1 MPQLPGDEPPSACSR
16 SLWRDRDFGVFW
28 AAQTLSVVGDSF
40 ALIALPLLVLHATG
54 SVAQMG
60 LLTGAAG
67 AAAVGA
73 GVFAGVVVDRLDRRK
88 LLIVCDLVRLVLYAL
103 IPLAWALGPQIW
115 LLYVVLP
122 LAEAVGM
129 LFSVTYV
136 TAVRALVPGDRITE
150 ANGRLNAT
158 AAAAGVVGP
167 LLAGVVAAW
176 LGPAAAVAVDAV
188 SFGVSAACLH
198 FVRFKDRAEPSGD
211 AAEGPRRESMGKEF
225 AAGVSFL
232 RRHPVLRSL
241 TILLSVFSFLTL
253 GLNDLIIYHLKH
265 DLGQGD
271 GAVGTVF
278 AVGALGTVVGALF
291 VAPIRHRLGFGVT
304 WTGGV
309 AVCGLAL
316 AAIGSAASVAG
327 IAALSAVFL
336 GCVSVSGTCS
346 MSLRQEVT
354 PDHLLGRVT
363 SAFWTIHY
371 SAAPIGAAVLT
382 WAAQRYGTGAVCLTA
397 GACCLLTAV
406 LALFTPVRTRRPE
419 QAGPV
424 AVDPVRREIL
434 GDGADPTGNRLGQ
447 DELS

>member
-1 MPQLPGDEPPSACSR
+1 MPQLTGDEPLPGRSR
-16 SLWRDRDFGVFW
+16 TLWRDHDFGVFW

-67 AAAVGA
+67 AAAVVA

-88 LLIVCDLVRLVLYAL
+88 LLIACDLARLVLYAL
-103 IPLAWALGPQIW
+103 IPLVWAFGPQVW

-136 TAVRALVPGDRITE
+136 TVVRALVPGDRITE

-167 LLAGVVAAW
+167 LLAGLVAAW
-176 LGPAAAVAVDAV
+176 VGPAAAVAVDAV
-188 SFGVSAACLH
+188 SFGVSAACLS
-198 FVRFKDRAEPSGD
+198 FVRFKGRAEPSGD
-211 AAEGPRRESMGKEF
+211 ATGQGQWRESMGKEF

-241 TILLSVFSFLTL
+241 TVLLSVFSFLTL

-278 AVGALGTVVGALF
+278 AVGALGTVVGALC
-291 VAPIRHRLGFGVT
+291 VARIRHRLGFGAT
-304 WTGGV
+304 WIGGV

-316 AAIGSAASVAG
+316 AAIGSAGSVAG
-327 IAALSAVFL
+327 IAALSAAFL

-382 WAAQRYGTGAVCLTA
+382 WAAQRYGTGSVCLVA
-397 GACCLLTAV
+397 GACCLLTAA
-406 LALFTPVRTRRPE
+406 LALFTPVRARRPE

-424 AVDPVRREIL
+424 VAGPVL
-434 GDGADPTGNRLGQ
+434 SGPGQ
-447 DELS
+447 ESARSGSCRDD